1 MGSLFDLYFS
11 ENKWGK
17 SYKSEEE
24 YVRDEYSFLD
34 MCIAATGC
42 LIMDNFEAES
52 GRDKSERHKL
62 HIRELSGS
70 LEEAYHSVFRRQE
83 EVREDAREHVKQQL
97 VMAERYIKERLMY
110 TPYLGRNFKL
120 QFLSMK
126 LELTK
131 LEKFILLLAGANS
144 YDEKYEKIFM
154 DLQGREGLNHPTF
167 QTALFLFGLFSE
179 VDREEAGRLLQQKG
193 TLIECFLDVKKEVEG
208 KPKTYSFAL
217 NKRTCSYFYGYDELD
232 GSLKCFAEYK
242 SKDEELQEIYIRQEM
257 EERIFRSM
265 SYHMTENEEKANI
278 LHIYG
283 PKGNGKKLFV
293 RHAAKEMDYGVIFVD
308 VSKIEIATLDEIKM
322 LVSKFI
328 LESILLNSI
337 LCFVDSKNREE
348 IEDKPERFPMS
359 ITYLL
364 EFLADKLQFFV
375 WLSLEKSR
383 YLLDFPVH
391 LQCMEQSMLTVNE
404 RIVLWNKY
412 ISPYSLSED
421 IDLTICANKFI
432 LSIQGIQE
440 VLKIADFIRIEHGR
454 DKIGQ
459 KDIQLAV
466 KQQSPNQLGRFAT
479 LINAVYTWEDLV
491 VSEEQERQM
500 KMICNQLKYRNIVG
514 EEWGFFRKTAYGR
527 GICALFYGSP
537 GTGKTMAVQ
546 VMANELGLD
555 LYRVD
560 LSQMVSKYIG
570 ETEKNI
576 SELFK
581 KAKNI
586 NALLFFD
593 EADSM
598 FAKRSEVKD
607 SHDKNAN
614 AETAHLLQKLEDYE
628 GITILAT
635 NYVNNID
642 DAFKRRI
649 KFMVNFAFPTP
660 DVRLQLWTTILPKD
674 VPCEEELDFEFYA
687 EHFELSGSNIKE
699 ILTNASFIAAS
710 EGSKLANRHIIEAI
724 KLNFSK
730 YGKVLTNE
738 DFGYLA

>member
-1 MGSLFDLYFS
+1 MGNLFDVYFS
-11 ENKWGK
+11 EKKWGK

-42 LIMDNFEAES
+42 LMMEDSETES
-52 GRDKSERHKL
+52 EEEKPERKKL
-62 HIRELSGS
+62 HIKELPGS
-70 LEEAYHSVFRRQE
+70 LEDAYASILRRQE
-83 EVREDAREHVKQQL
+83 EVREDTKAYVKEQL
-97 VMAERYIKERLMY
+97 VMAERYIKERLIY
-110 TPYLGRNFKL
+110 TPYFGRNFKL
-120 QFLSMK
+120 QFLSMSLK
-126 LELTK
+126 LTK

-179 VDREEAGRLLQQKG
+179 VDKEEAGRLLQQKG
-193 TLIECFLDVKKEVEG
+193 TFMECFLDVKKEVEG

-232 GSLKCFAEYK
+232 SSLKCFAEFK
-242 SKDEELQEIYIRQEM
+242 GRREELQEMYIRKEM

-265 SYHMTENEEKANI
+265 SYHMMENKDKANI

-293 RHAAKEMDYGVIFVD
+293 RYAARQLGYSVIFVE
-308 VSKIEIATLDEIKM
+308 VSRLETATLEEMKI
-322 LVSKFI
+322 LVSKLI
-328 LESILLNSI
+328 LESILLNSV

-348 IEDKPERFPMS
+348 TEDRPERFPMP
-359 ITYLL
+359 ITRLL
-364 EFLADKLQFFV
+364 DLLAEKLQFFV
-375 WLSLEKSR
+375 WISLEKSR
-383 YLLDFPVH
+383 YLLNFPIH
-391 LQCMEQSMLTVNE
+391 LQCMENPMLTVNE
-404 RIVLWNKY
+404 RIVLWKKY
-412 ISPYSLSED
+412 VSPYSLSKD
-421 IDLTICANKFI
+421 IDLTICANKYI
-432 LSIQGIQE
+432 LSIQGMQE
-440 VLKIADFIRIEHGR
+440 VLRTADFIRIEHGR
-454 DKIGQ
+454 DQIEQ
-459 KDIQLAV
+459 KDIQMAV

-491 VSEEQERQM
+491 VSEEQKRQM
-500 KMICNQLKYRNIVG
+500 MMICNQLKYRNIVG
-514 EEWGFFRKTAYGR
+514 EEWGFFKKTAYGR

-576 SELFK
+576 SELFQ

-649 KFMVNFAFPTP
+649 KFMVNFAFPTS
-660 DVRLQLWTTILPKD
+660 DVRLELWSAILPKD

-699 ILTNASFIAAS
+699 ILTNAAFIAAS
-710 EGSKLANRHIIEAI
+710 EGSGLANRHIIEAI

-730 YGKVLTNE
+730 YHGKRMK
-738 DFGYLA
+738 